1 MGKTGLNRALGFGS
15 IFAAAL
21 LMSACASMSETPDQP
36 DEPTIVD
43 RTGDVIPRDTID
55 EPMCAADAYQMLVG
69 QPIGEVHTESLP
81 QPLRVY
87 GPDQMVTM
95 DYRPDRMNIVLDADD
110 IVVEVRC
117 G

>member
-1 MGKTGLNRALGFGS
+1 MP
-15 IFAAAL
+15 
-21 LMSACASMSETPDQP
+21 ETPDQS

-43 RTGDVIPRDTID
+43 RTGDVTPPDTID
-55 EPMCAADAYQMLVG
+55 VPTCAADQYQMLVG
-69 QPIGEVHTESLP
+69 QLIGEVHTDSLP
-81 QPLRVY
+81 QPLRIY

>member
-1 MGKTGLNRALGFGS
+1 MGKAGLAARFGVM
-15 IFAAAL
+15 IAAL
-21 LMSACASMSETPDQP
+21 LLVSACASMPETPEDP
-36 DEPTIVD
+36 DEPNIVD
-43 RTGDVIPRDTID
+43 RTGDVTPPDTID
-55 EPMCAADAYQMLVG
+55 VPMCAADQYQMLVG
-69 QPIGEVHTESLP
+69 QPIGEVHTDSLP